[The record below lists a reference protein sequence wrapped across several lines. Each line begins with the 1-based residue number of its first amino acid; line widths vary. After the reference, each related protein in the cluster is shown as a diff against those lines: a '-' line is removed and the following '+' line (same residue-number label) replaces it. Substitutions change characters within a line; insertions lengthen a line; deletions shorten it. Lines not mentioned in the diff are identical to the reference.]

1 MSFNVL
7 VATGKPEH
15 RASFGDAFA
24 EVAEVEV
31 AGYVEGFSELEA
43 AMFRFSPD
51 VIVLDDTL
59 EPESATEI
67 ARILLERDP
76 ATPMLLWADR
86 ETSHTLAD
94 ALEAGMRGVLTRP
107 LSVEDAISK
116 ITAAGEWGRRLRS
129 NSHATPR
136 SHAAGTLVAV
146 FGAKG
151 GVGTSTLAI
160 QLARLTAASGWPS
173 CVLVDFDVYAGDLPS
188 LLDLSHQR
196 SVLDL
201 VPVSDHLN
209 ERYLS
214 DALYVHPSG
223 IRVLP
228 GPARTEQAEEV
239 TEPIARRVLGAL
251 RSYFPFVVVD
261 CGSRLDDANA
271 VAIEI
276 ADHALMV
283 TVPEVPC
290 LLAARRHLGAF
301 SRLNIRPD
309 QRVMAVV
316 NRQSKRS
323 EFQVADIR
331 RTLDIP
337 VADAA
342 IPDREAA
349 FHTATNDADPTRLE
363 DKAVL
368 RALRKLSRQ
377 LGLLRGEELNMAQ
390 G

>member
-1 MSFNVL
+1 MSISVL
-7 VATGKPEH
+7 VATGRPEH
-15 RASFGDAFA
+15 RSSFSDAFA
-24 EVAEVEV
+24 EVAEIEV
-31 AGYVEGFSELEA
+31 VSYVEGFSELDA
-43 AMFRFSPD
+43 AMVRFNPE

-59 EPESATEI
+59 ESESATEI
-67 ARILLERDP
+67 ARIMLQRDP
-76 ATPMLLWADR
+76 ATPLLLWTDR
-86 ETSHTLAD
+86 ETSQVLAD

-107 LSVEDAISK
+107 LSVEDASAK
-116 ITAAGEWGRRLRS
+116 ITAAGEWGRRLRG
-129 NSHATPR
+129 NSLATPR
-136 SHAAGTLVAV
+136 SNAAGTLIAV

-151 GVGTSTLAI
+151 GVGTSTLSV
-160 QLARLTAASGWPS
+160 QLARLTAASGWPA
-173 CVLVDFDVYAGDLPS
+173 CVLVDLDLYAGDLPS

-196 SVLDL
+196 SILDL

-223 IRVLP
+223 VRVLP
-228 GPARTEQAEEV
+228 GPARTERAEEI
-239 TEPIARRVLGAL
+239 TESIARRVLGAL
-251 RSYFPFVVVD
+251 RSYFPFVIVD

-271 VAIEI
+271 VAVEI

-290 LLAARRHLGAF
+290 LLAARRHLAAF

-337 VADAA
+337 VADVA

-349 FHTATNDADPTRLE
+349 FHTPTNDADPTRLE

-368 RALRKLSRQ
+368 RALRRLSRQ
-377 LGLLRGEELNMAQ
+377 LDLLRGEEL
-390 G
+390 GV